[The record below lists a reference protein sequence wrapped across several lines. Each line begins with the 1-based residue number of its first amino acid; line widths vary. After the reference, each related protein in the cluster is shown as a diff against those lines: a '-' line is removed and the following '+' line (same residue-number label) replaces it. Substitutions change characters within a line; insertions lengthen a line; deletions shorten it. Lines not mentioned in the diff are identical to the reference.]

1 MNQSNLPRLSPALI
15 VVLVI
20 AGAALLLVFTAF
32 GTVDAGMRGVHT
44 RFGEVTGDIKEPGLY
59 FIAPFIDAVEIMDV
73 QVQLEE
79 AKSEASSS
87 DLQTVQSTVALNYMI
102 DPLKTAQ
109 LYQDV
114 GRQYNTRIIR
124 PALQESMKAATA
136 DYTAEELITKRA
148 DVRDAIKALLVEKL
162 DEHGILVD
170 AFNIVDFDFSD
181 NFNASIEMK
190 VKAEQE
196 ALTAKNKLE
205 QVKYEAEQAVEQ
217 ARGKAEAIRIEAEA
231 LQKNPQVM
239 ELRALEM
246 WNGTLP
252 KVMSGAVPLISVD
265 TP

>member
-1 MNQSNLPRLSPALI
+1 MNQRNLSKPSPSLI
-15 VVLVI
+15 VLILI

-32 GTVDAGMRGVHT
+32 GTVDAGTRGVHT
-44 RFGEVTGDIKEPGLY
+44 RFGKVTGEIKEPGLY
-59 FIAPFIDAVEIMDV
+59 FITPFIEAVEIMDV

-79 AKSEASSS
+79 AQSAASSS
-87 DLQTVQSTVALNYMI
+87 DLQTVESTVALNYMI
-102 DPLKTAQ
+102 DPLKTAA

-148 DVRDAIKALLVEKL
+148 EVREAIKAILIGKL

-181 NFNASIEMK
+181 NFNASIEAK

-205 QVKYEAEQAVEQ
+205 QVKFEAEQAVEQ

-231 LQKNPQVM
+231 LEKNPQVL
-239 ELRALEM
+239 ELRALER
-246 WNGTLP
+246 WNGSLP
-252 KVMSGAVPLISVD
+252 KVTGGAATLISVD
-265 TP
+265 TQ

>member
-1 MNQSNLPRLSPALI
+1 MNQRNLSKPSLSLI
-15 VVLVI
+15 VLIII

-32 GTVDAGMRGVHT
+32 GAVDAGTRGVHT
-44 RFGEVTGDIKEPGLY
+44 RFGKVTGEIKEPGLY
-59 FIAPFIDAVEIMDV
+59 IITPFIEAVEIMDV

-79 AKSEASSS
+79 AQAEASSK
-87 DLQTVQSTVALNYMI
+87 DLQTVESTVALNYMI
-102 DPLKTAQ
+102 DPLKTAA

-148 DVRDAIKALLVEKL
+148 EVREAIKALLVLKL

-181 NFNASIEMK
+181 NFNASIEAK

-205 QVKYEAEQAVEQ
+205 QVKFEAEQAVEQ

-231 LQKNPQVM
+231 LQKNPQVL
-239 ELRALEM
+239 ELRALER
-246 WNGTLP
+246 WNGSLP
-252 KVMSGAVPLISVD
+252 KVTGGAATLISVD
-265 TP
+265 TQ

>member
-1 MNQSNLPRLSPALI
+1 MNQSNLPKLSPALI
-15 VVLVI
+15 VLI
-20 AGAALLLVFTAF
+20 LIGAVALLLVFTAF

-44 RFGEVTGDIKEPGLY
+44 RFGNVTGVIKEPGLY
-59 FIAPFIDAVEIMDV
+59 FITPFIEAVEIMDV

-79 AKSEASSS
+79 ARSAASSS
-87 DLQTVQSTVALNYMI
+87 DLQMVQSTVALNYMI
-102 DPLKTAQ
+102 DPLKTAK

-114 GRQYNTRIIR
+114 GRQYNTRIIT

-148 DVRDAIKALLVEKL
+148 EVRDAIKALLVVKL

-181 NFNASIEMK
+181 NFNASIEAK

-205 QVKYEAEQAVEQ
+205 QVKFEAEQAVEE

-231 LQKNPQVM
+231 LLKNPQVM
-239 ELRALEM
+239 ELRALER
-246 WNGTLP
+246 WDGSLP
-252 KVMSGAVPLISVD
+252 KVTGGAATLISVD